1 MSPVML
7 ELEKGGE
14 GVIGN
19 EGWHDQIDQEIT
31 SELRKYRTYRA
42 NSIRDLLRAFR
53 NKVSHIKSYHIIYG
67 YEIILFNPV
76 ISQL

>member
-1 MSPVML
+1 MSLVMI

-31 SELRKYRTYRA
+31 SELRKYRTYRT

-53 NKVSHIKSYHIIYG
+53 NKVSHINRLK
-67 YEIILFNPV
+67 N
-76 ISQL
+76 

>member
-1 MSPVML
+1 MI

-14 GVIGN
+14 GVIGK

-31 SELRKYRTYRA
+31 SELKKYRTYRT

-53 NKVSHIKSYHIIYG
+53 NKVSYLKYS
-67 YEIILFNPV
+67 FKN
-76 ISQL
+76 

>member
-1 MSPVML
+1 ML

-53 NKVSHIKSYHIIYG
+53 NKVSRHIYIIIYR
-67 YEIILFNPV
+67 YEKIFLI
-76 ISQL
+76 